1 MIFPKTTPLSLY
13 PEDIVCNK
21 AANKARYKIERIVAI
36 IKTRRILPVSYKRP
50 LDAFSA
56 TITGFRRIIFAVPL
70 E

>member
-13 PEDIVCNK
+13 PEDIVC
-21 AANKARYKIERIVAI
+21 NKARYKIERIVAI

-50 LDAFSA
+50 LVAFLA
-56 TITGFRRIIFAVPL
+56 TTTGFRGIIFAVPL